1 LWTIAQRL
9 THTISRLAIYLDE
22 GWDKQT
28 MGQNNGTNKQWGKQT
43 IGQINKQ
50 TNIFGCAES
59 AKIAFLV
66 HKASGLGRRWK
77 VKGRGEQP
85 LFIKRE

>member
-1 LWTIAQRL
+1 
-9 THTISRLAIYLDE
+9 
-22 GWDKQT
+22 
-28 MGQNNGTNKQWGKQT
+28 MGQINGTNKQWGKQT

-50 TNIFGCAES
+50 TNKQTNIFGSAES
-59 AKIAFLV
+59 AKTAFLA